1 MSKDSNGFSDPYVVF
16 TGPVL
21 LEEKRTV
28 IIEKVRPRHRFYTH
42 PHTHSHAPLV
52 SLTTLVC

>member
-28 IIEKVRPRHRFYTH
+28 IIEKVRPRHRSTH
-42 PHTHSHAPLV
+42 TRTHSHAQLV